1 MTAPYTRHTEK
12 AAWSQTAYDARR
24 INSMALHM
32 EPEDI
37 ANQIGAPLEVVL
49 AIIKRDDRA
58 ARWVARC
65 EKTGRCFYSP
75 TERGAYLRAQIAG
88 FADWRLYGEARV

>member
-37 ANQIGAPLEVVL
+37 ANQIGAPLDAVL
-49 AIIKRDDRA
+49 AIIKRDSRA
-58 ARWVARC
+58 RRWVARC
-65 EKTGRCFYSP
+65 NRTGRTIAAM

-88 FADWRLYGEARV
+88 FADWDLYGERA

>member
-12 AAWSQTAYDARR
+12 AAWSQTSYDARR

-37 ANQIGAPLEVVL
+37 ANQIGAPLEAVL
-49 AIIKRDDRA
+49 AIIRTDGRA

-65 EKTGRCFYSP
+65 NKTGRKLYSH
-75 TERGAYLRAQIAG
+75 TERGAYLRAQIEG
-88 FADWRLYGEARV
+88 LADWTLYGEPKT